1 MSRVKQVSLLLLRVM
16 LTFLAVLLSYSL
28 STLVMATSDIS
39 MTREEETQAAQG
51 LIRVSSAYA
60 LVFSFLALRARWYGL
75 KLVGGLFLVFF
86 GVETFMAQIET
97 LYFNSAVQME
107 MDVFVG
113 IVAAG
118 AVRAALCAVLVVLVF
133 SKLRKP
139 PDLAA
144 QRGPALPPN
153 WPLRFA
159 ALSVLYVMIYFL
171 FGYFVAWQWEETRL
185 YYSGTTALKPFLTH
199 FWDLLVVEDPII
211 LPFQLLRGA
220 LWTSL
225 AILIVR
231 MIEAKRWETALAVA
245 LTFAVLLSVP
255 LGSFPNPY
263 MPPAVAQSHFYEIFS
278 SMLVFGG
285 VAGWFMYAPSNGKA
299 TYSQSEVL

>member
-1 MSRVKQVSLLLLRVM
+1 MSRLKQVSLLLLRLL

-28 STLVMATSDIS
+28 STLVMGTAVIS
-39 MTREEETQAAQG
+39 MTPEEEAQAAQG
-51 LIRVSSAYA
+51 LIRVALAYTV
-60 LVFSFLALRARWYGL
+60 VFSFLALRARWYGI
-75 KLVGGLFLVFF
+75 KLIGGFFFVIF

-107 MDVFVG
+107 MDVFTG

-118 AVRAALCAVLVVLVF
+118 AVRAVLCSVLVVLIF
-133 SKLRKP
+133 AKLRKP
-139 PDLAA
+139 PNLAVK
-144 QRGPALPPN
+144 REPALPSS
-153 WPLRFA
+153 WQLRFV
-159 ALSVLYVMIYFL
+159 ALSVLYVLVYFL

-185 YYSGTTALKPFLTH
+185 YYSGASAMKPLMKH
-199 FWDLLVVEDPII
+199 FWDLLIGDDPII

-220 LWTSL
+220 VWTVL

-263 MPPAVAQSHFYEIFS
+263 MPPAVAQSHFYEVFS
-278 SMLVFGG
+278 SMLLFGG
-285 VAGWFMYAPSNGKA
+285 VAGWFMFSASND
-299 TYSQSEVL
+299 EVTPP

>member
-1 MSRVKQVSLLLLRVM
+1 V
-16 LTFLAVLLSYSL
+16 TA
-28 STLVMATSDIS
+28 
-39 MTREEETQAAQG
+39 EEEAQAAQG
-51 LIRVSSAYA
+51 LIRVSLAYA
-60 LVFSFLALRARWYGL
+60 VVFSFLALRARWYGL
-75 KLVGGLFLVFF
+75 KFIGGLFLVFF

-107 MDVFVG
+107 MDVFAG

-118 AVRAALCAVLVVLVF
+118 AVRAALCSVLVALIF
-133 SKLRKP
+133 SKLREP
-139 PDLAA
+139 PNLAVES
-144 QRGPALPPN
+144 GPALPPN
-153 WPLRFA
+153 WQLRFV
-159 ALSVLYVMIYFL
+159 ALSVFYVLVYFL

-185 YYSGTTALKPFLTH
+185 YYSGTSTIKPFLTH

-220 LWTSL
+220 LWTAL
-225 AILIVR
+225 AMLIVR
-231 MIEAKRWETALAVA
+231 MIEAKRWETVLAVG

-278 SMLVFGG
+278 SMLLFGG
-285 VAGWFMYAPSNGKA
+285 VAGWFMFSASND
-299 TYSQSEVL
+299 EVTPP